1 MVFFSPSG
9 LPLQNP
15 YTLLNVT
22 PLSCTDDDIA
32 KAFKKLMLQLH
43 PDKQPVNQSPTD
55 AELVAIKLHDV
66 MDAKSFLLDG
76 EHLAAKREYD
86 AKLIKESQQP
96 QPQPPQLPSRSATTR
111 QKKSSANQN
120 VKKSTTH
127 NTKSTSPEVTHKPK
141 NVHVKQWGK
150 VNRPDRAASTSN
162 NKKTQSSTAANNNS
176 NKNNV
181 QRRRTTSEEKVSST
195 KPVSVSDHNNQKN
208 KRKTHT
214 RTTSVPNNNISSTTF
229 TTSKSATTSRTTNNK
244 APSSAA
250 AATPAFD
257 DSCGDCSTT
266 DDCSFTSDD
275 VGHHKQHHVQQ
286 NMTNKIPCSNRPSA
300 GRGGLSWNN
309 IRLPRPSVGSV
320 SKQRS
325 ESILSSKQRSEKKGA
340 TPNKLNQQQGG
351 VSAANKSKRTMVG
364 DDTAPSQ
371 AAQQHQQH
379 HQQPATTVPS
389 NTPASTSTAPANNP
403 TTNNFSTFY
412 PAINIL
418 EKQYHCPLTKELIK
432 EPMSDIEGNSYERS
446 AILTYLESNSTSPVT
461 GKPLTVLDLTLN
473 TALREKI
480 RYTIKLK
487 SCLNTLRECFFC
499 FGGLAKDLS

>member
-127 NTKSTSPEVTHKPK
+127 NNKSTSPEVTHKPK

-195 KPVSVSDHNNQKN
+195 KPISVSDHNNQKN

-229 TTSKSATTSRTTNNK
+229 TT
-244 APSSAA
+244 
-250 AATPAFD
+250 
-257 DSCGDCSTT
+257 
-266 DDCSFTSDD
+266 
-275 VGHHKQHHVQQ
+275 
-286 NMTNKIPCSNRPSA
+286 
-300 GRGGLSWNN
+300 
-309 IRLPRPSVGSV
+309 
-320 SKQRS
+320 
-325 ESILSSKQRSEKKGA
+325 
-340 TPNKLNQQQGG
+340 
-351 VSAANKSKRTMVG
+351 
-364 DDTAPSQ
+364 
-371 AAQQHQQH
+371 
-379 HQQPATTVPS
+379 
-389 NTPASTSTAPANNP
+389 
-403 TTNNFSTFY
+403 
-412 PAINIL
+412 
-418 EKQYHCPLTKELIK
+418 
-432 EPMSDIEGNSYERS
+432 
-446 AILTYLESNSTSPVT
+446 
-461 GKPLTVLDLTLN
+461 
-473 TALREKI
+473 
-480 RYTIKLK
+480 
-487 SCLNTLRECFFC
+487 
-499 FGGLAKDLS
+499 